1 MFNNLKFIFKRII
14 AYFIDILM
22 IFSFYSLISLIPFF
36 NVYDE
41 KYDSLMSDYNDVVK
55 EYTNVSKSFDKAY
68 QDKIISNDEYNELVS
83 FEAYKEYFKDIT
95 LDEEVSDE
103 IYTDIVN
110 SLYKDALDTTKK
122 YSYYMARESFIS
134 PIIMMV
140 IMILY
145 FGVFQYF
152 FNGQTVGKKII
163 GLQVISNSDKKI
175 NLISFII
182 RAIILEN
189 IIFNVANIVCL
200 FVLDYE
206 KYFTISDMISTAISL
221 VQLSIILMITYR
233 KDNRGLHDIIANT
246 KVILLERKKKLNDK
260 VIDAKYNEKTS

>member
-1 MFNNLKFIFKRII
+1 MFNNLKLIFKRII
-14 AYFIDILM
+14 AYFIDIL
-22 IFSFYSLISLIPFF
+22 IVFSFYSLITLIPFF

-41 KYDSLMSDYNDVVK
+41 KYDSLMSDYNDV
-55 EYTNVSKSFDKAY
+55 DKAY
-68 QDKIISNDEYNELVS
+68 QDKIISSDEYNELVS
-83 FEAYKEYFKDIT
+83 FEVYKDYFKNIT
-95 LDEEVSDE
+95 IDEEVSDE
-103 IYTDIVN
+103 IYTDTVN
-110 SLYKDALDTTKK
+110 SLYKYALDTTKK
-122 YSYYMARESFIS
+122 YSYYMAKESFIS

-189 IIFNVANIVCL
+189 IIFNVADIVSL
-200 FVLDYE
+200 LVLDYE
-206 KYFTISDMISTAISL
+206 KYFTISDMLSTAISL
-221 VQLSIILMITYR
+221 VQLSIICMITYR
-233 KDNRGLHDIIANT
+233 KDTRGLHDIIANT
-246 KVILLERKKKLNDK
+246 KVILLERKKKSRKKKLNDK
-260 VIDAKYNEKTS
+260 VIDAEYNEKAS